1 MVAQD
6 KRVIIKKAHMY
17 YQQGRLDRAVIE
29 YKKIL
34 KIDPEDINALNSLG
48 DIFSKKGEKDQA
60 FAMYQKVANIYT
72 DRGLQPR
79 AIATFKKIL
88 RLDESNPDAAIGLA
102 ELYENEGLFTESL
115 DFYIKAAKI
124 YDELGDQDKAFEIFK
139 KVGQLDPTNME
150 IHLSLGNK
158 MVSEGKMLEAVEE
171 FLVVLRNYCDN
182 EKIDEANDVLK
193 RIKDLLPESAQY
205 YYGKGLVEEVL
216 DHLDEATALLK
227 KSANIDPYYIE
238 SMIELGNV
246 YLKKGKEDNAL
257 IIFKRALR
265 INPEKPGIH
274 FGLGQVF
281 QKKDHLPKALEEYIL
296 AGEGFEGKGLKIK
309 AVKVYQAILEFEPEN
324 QLALDKLEKYQVSVN
339 VKKGEESMLDL
350 AKSAGE
356 DLEESPAETPVAKP
370 DEPAKTP
377 LISVPPIKE
386 DAEPGLTAVQKRK
399 LSEHLAES
407 EIYKNHGLFDKAI
420 AELNKVFQIIP
431 DDPGAHLNIS
441 NLYLEIGNKEKKIE
455 HALIAVDCFSNIGDK
470 RKAKLILD
478 DLIELAPENAAI
490 RDKLKVVAG
499 IELAPEPEE
508 VEVEEEIEVEETPPA
523 PTPIPTPTPAPIL
536 DIGEET
542 IVQPLPV
549 VEEEEE
555 AVEEEVEPE
564 PVPEPTPTP
573 EPIPEPV
580 PEPIPT
586 AVSDPDPKPD
596 LGAINIDDF
605 ASPIPGQTAAPDEDL
620 EATIDSFA
628 DAADDVLE
636 DEDYK
641 AHYDLGLAYKSMGL
655 LDKSIY
661 EFQISAKDDD
671 TYLASCD
678 EIADC
683 FLQQDMP
690 EAALKWAKKGIDR
703 EGYSADYYLNLW
715 FNYGVALESLEKEEE
730 ALDAFKNVYQEN
742 ARFRGVSKKIKALK
756 KKLKPAVKT
765 VASAPPPTIPGKEEE
780 PVEVEE
786 KAEPVPAP
794 KPPKEKKPKA
804 KTEEEKK
811 KAKKRRSKISYI

>member
-1 MVAQD
+1 
-6 KRVIIKKAHMY
+6 
-17 YQQGRLDRAVIE
+17 
-29 YKKIL
+29 
-34 KIDPEDINALNSLG
+34 
-48 DIFSKKGEKDQA
+48 
-60 FAMYQKVANIYT
+60 
-72 DRGLQPR
+72 
-79 AIATFKKIL
+79 
-88 RLDESNPDAAIGLA
+88 
-102 ELYENEGLFTESL
+102 EGLFTESL

-274 FGLGQVF
+274 YGLGQVF
-281 QKKDHLPKALEEYIL
+281 QKKDHIPKALEEYIQ
-296 AGEGFEGKGLKIK
+296 AAEGFEGKGLKNK
-309 AVKVYQAILEFEPEN
+309 ALRIYQTIVELEPEN
-324 QLALDKLEKYQVSVN
+324 QLALDKLEKYQVKVN
-339 VKKGEESMLDL
+339 VKKGGESMLDL

-356 DLEESPAETPVAKP
+356 DIDESPTETPVTKP
-370 DEPAKTP
+370 EETAKTP
-377 LISVPPIKE
+377 IVVVPPIEEDKE
-386 DAEPGLTAVQKRK
+386 SGLSAAEKRK
-399 LSEHLAES
+399 VSEHLAES

-420 AELNKVFQIIP
+420 SELNKVFQILPNDP
-431 DDPGAHLNIS
+431 DAHLKIS
-441 NLYLEIGNKEKKIE
+441 NLYLEIGDKDKKIE
-455 HALIAVDCFSNIGDK
+455 HSLIAVDCFSNLGNK
-470 RKAKLILD
+470 KKAKQILD
-478 DLIELAPENAAI
+478 DLIELAPENSAI
-490 RDKLKVVAG
+490 RDKIKVITGVG
-499 IELAPEPEE
+499 PIIEPEE
-508 VEVEEEIEVEETPPA
+508 VEVEEPVEEEIEVEETPPA
-523 PTPIPTPTPAPIL
+523 PIPTPTPAPAPAMPI

-555 AVEEEVEPE
+555 EEVVEEEVESVPE
-564 PVPEPTPTP
+564 PEPTPEPEP
-573 EPIPEPV
+573 EPIPAPTPAPEPEPV
-580 PEPIPT
+580 LDT
-586 AVSDPDPKPD
+586 S
-596 LGAINIDDF
+596 GAINIDDL
-605 ASPIPGQTAAPDEDL
+605 AAPTPGQKTAPDEDI
-620 EATIDSFA
+620 EATIESFA
-628 DAADDVLE
+628 DAADDILE

-661 EFQISAKDDD
+661 EFQISSKDDD

-690 EAALKWAKKGIDR
+690 EAAMKWAKKGLDR

-742 ARFRGVSKKIKALK
+742 ARFRGVSKRIKALK
-756 KKLKPAVKT
+756 KKLKPKAKT
-765 VASAPPPTIPGKEEE
+765 VISAPPPSIPGKEEE
-780 PVEVEE
+780 PVEEE
-786 KAEPVPAP
+786 KPAPPPKAASVPEPEPEPIAEPT
-794 KPPKEKKPKA
+794 PPKEKKPKA

-811 KAKKRRSKISYI
+811 KAKKKRSKISYI